1 MFVFHTRIK
10 ISLVSISLILTSLF
24 FTSPANSATTSCK
37 LLNVR
42 QDATS
47 LGFPRPGNR
56 LKNKGTVKIQVLFAN
71 YPDQP
76 ALDKNYA
83 AGLLDLFS
91 EEAEEFY
98 ANASYGKVKI
108 QFIPSKFW
116 VTMNNPS
123 TYYSNYALNN
133 DATNTAFLNEIVSK
147 ADAQI
152 DFSKVNGFLI
162 LSNPMAFEVK
172 AMIAF
177 TGGIPVDGK
186 NLSNG
191 INLGSELLT
200 LGAIAHNSIIHELGH
215 GFGLVDLYDVTQLG
229 ISPGDSFAGRWSV
242 MSYMPTGTD
251 FFAWEKYAIGWIT
264 DKDIYCGKPNKTI
277 ELSPL
282 HKSGGKKMVVIPTSG
297 SEAIVVEN
305 RTRNKNDANLP
316 GSGIVVYSVNTA
328 IPTGQGPIRVLS
340 ILGKNKSFSVSGITI
355 KNNGKN
361 KVKIS

>member
-1 MFVFHTRIK
+1 MKDSHNKVKSIGIILTI
-10 ISLVSISLILTSLF
+10 ILVSIIF
-24 FTSPANSATTSCK
+24 EVPAQSSTTACK
-37 LLNVR
+37 LQNVR

-47 LGFPRPGNR
+47 LGFPRPANR

-98 ANASYGKVKI
+98 SNASYGKVKL

-123 TYYSNYALNN
+123 TYYSNNTLNN
-133 DATNTAFLNEIVSK
+133 DANNTAFLNEIISK
-147 ADAQI
+147 ADSKI
-152 DFSKVNGFLI
+152 DFSKVNGFLV
-162 LSNPMAFEVK
+162 LSNPMAYEVK

-177 TGGIPVDGK
+177 TGGISVDGK

-215 GFGLVDLYDVTQLG
+215 GFGLVDLYDVSQLG

-264 DKDIYCGKPNKTI
+264 DKEIYCGKPNKTI

-316 GSGIVVYSVNTA
+316 GSGIVVYSVNTT

-340 ILGKNKSFSVSGITI
+340 VLGKNKSFSVSGITI
-355 KNNGKN
+355 TNNGKN